1 MRIALVLEHFDPQ
14 RGGLE
19 YWAWQL
25 AHALTRR
32 GHSVIVVAFEPPGA
46 SPTPLDVRLLPW
58 QESRLARARAV
69 ETALAEIRAD
79 VIHDLGVGWSA
90 DVLQPQMGC
99 RLANY
104 RHELRSLSG
113 RRRLFHAIHP
123 RKRRWLDEVRQLEQR
138 QYRKTSCLVAA
149 VSRMVAHDLN
159 EFHSVAPER
168 IRLIP
173 NGVDVTRFSPAT
185 AERREQARER
195 FCVAGRTV
203 FLFAAHN
210 PRLKGLH
217 PLLRAFAASVAK
229 RSDLSLLVLGREPDP
244 ESLRFVQR
252 NRLEHAVIF
261 AGFVHDPGPW
271 FAAADAFVLPTYYD
285 ACSLGVLEACA
296 SGLPVIT
303 TRRNGAAE
311 LLTDGLEGR
320 VIGDADLAEA
330 LTAALIELADPEIRA
345 RLRLHALQL
354 ASRCGFDRNV
364 DEIEKVYA
372 EIAARPQA
380 RRRSA

>member
-1 MRIALVLEHFDPQ
+1 VRIALVLEHFDPQ

-138 QYRKTSCLVAA
+138 QYRQTSCLVAA

-229 RSDLSLLVLGREPDP
+229 RSDLSSGGDGPRARSGDDAFRSESIGWSTPSSSPD
-244 ESLRFVQR
+244 SST
-252 NRLEHAVIF
+252 NT
-261 AGFVHDPGPW
+261 GPW
-271 FAAADAFVLPTYYD
+271 FAAADAFVLPT
-285 ACSLGVLEACA
+285 LL
-296 SGLPVIT
+296 
-303 TRRNGAAE
+303 RR
-311 LLTDGLEGR
+311 
-320 VIGDADLAEA
+320 
-330 LTAALIELADPEIRA
+330 
-345 RLRLHALQL
+345 LQ
-354 ASRCGFDRNV
+354 
-364 DEIEKVYA
+364 
-372 EIAARPQA
+372 P
-380 RRRSA
+380 RRSGGVRFRVARHHHPPEWSVRVAHRWPGGPRDSGTPMTPAR